1 MKAPVAPSRS
11 EVRAESPPPPPT
23 EIRSAR
29 QVTRMR
35 RRRAIGRFWAQYR
48 GNRLGMAGLVILVL
62 FGGMAIVSLFLDQS
76 VLKKTLVTEA
86 DIAPCSFRNLPC
98 APNANNI
105 LGTDADGRS
114 VLALV
119 VHGSRTSLLVGVSAS
134 AITMVMGAMVGIGAG
149 YGRRFADVFLMRLA
163 DFLLVIPWLVLAIVL
178 ASIFRRS
185 LFLIVVIIG
194 FTSWPGAARLI
205 RAQTLSVREH
215 LYVERSKALGGGSWH
230 VVTRHILPNVMPVI
244 LANAILTVAIAIL
257 SESALSFL
265 GLGDPLAVT
274 WGQVIEEAFSRAAI
288 SNGAWW
294 WLLAPSF
301 CIVLVVL
308 GFTMV
313 GYALDEA
320 INPRIRER

>member
-1 MKAPVAPSRS
+1 MTREAPIADIPELSRS
-11 EVRAESPPPPPT
+11 VDVRNPRKIARARRKRAI
-23 EIRSAR
+23 IRSW
-29 QVTRMR
+29 Q
-35 RRRAIGRFWAQYR
+35 QYR
-48 GNRLGMAGLVILVL
+48 RNKLGVAGIVILL
-62 FGGMAIVSLFLDQS
+62 FFGGMAIVSLFLDQS

-86 DIAPCSFRNLPC
+86 DIAPCSFRDLPC
-98 APNANNI
+98 APNGNNI

-134 AITMVMGAMVGIGAG
+134 VITMVLGAAVGIGAG
-149 YGRRFADVFLMRLA
+149 FGRGFTDAVLMRLA

-185 LFLIVVIIG
+185 LLLIILIIG

-205 RAQTLSVREH
+205 RAQTLSVKEH
-215 LYVERSKALGGGSWH
+215 LYVERAKALGGGTWH
-230 VVTRHILPNVMPVI
+230 VVSRHILPNVMPVI

-294 WLLAPSF
+294 WLLAPSLS
-301 CIVLVVL
+301 IVLVVL

-313 GYALDEA
+313 GQALDEI

>member
-1 MKAPVAPSRS
+1 MTGEAPVADVPELSRS
-11 EVRAESPPPPPT
+11 VDVRNPRKIARARRKRAL
-23 EIRSAR
+23 IRSW
-29 QVTRMR
+29 Q
-35 RRRAIGRFWAQYR
+35 QYR
-48 GNRLGMAGLVILVL
+48 RNKLGMAGIVILL
-62 FGGMAIVSLFLDQS
+62 FFGGMAIVSLFLDQS

-86 DIAPCSFRNLPC
+86 DIAPCSFRDLPC
-98 APNANNI
+98 APNGNNI

-134 AITMVMGAMVGIGAG
+134 VITMVLGAAVGIAAG
-149 YGRRFADVFLMRLA
+149 FGRGFTDAVLMRLA

-185 LFLIVVIIG
+185 LLLIILIIG

-205 RAQTLSVREH
+205 RAQTLSVKEH
-215 LYVERSKALGGGSWH
+215 LYVERSKALGGGTWH
-230 VVTRHILPNVMPVI
+230 VVSRHILPNVMPVI

-294 WLLAPSF
+294 WLLAPSLS
-301 CIVLVVL
+301 IVLVVL

-313 GYALDEA
+313 GQALDEI

>member
-1 MKAPVAPSRS
+1 MTREAPITAISELSRS
-11 EVRAESPPPPPT
+11 VDVRDPRKIARARRKRAI
-23 EIRSAR
+23 IRSWHEY
-29 QVTRMR
+29 R
-35 RRRAIGRFWAQYR
+35 R
-48 GNRLGMAGLVILVL
+48 NKLGVVGIVILL
-62 FGGMAIVSLFLDQS
+62 FFGGMAIVSLFLDQS

-86 DIAPCSFRNLPC
+86 DIAPCSFRDLPC
-98 APNANNI
+98 APNGNNI

-134 AITMVMGAMVGIGAG
+134 VITMVLGAAVGIGAG
-149 YGRRFADVFLMRLA
+149 FGSRFTDAVLMRTA

-178 ASIFRRS
+178 ASIFRRN
-185 LFLIVVIIG
+185 LLLIILIIG

-205 RAQTLSVREH
+205 RAQTLSVKEH
-215 LYVERSKALGGGSWH
+215 LYVERSKALGGGTWH
-230 VVTRHILPNVMPVI
+230 VVSRHILPNVMPVI

-274 WGQVIEEAFSRAAI
+274 WGQVIEEGFSRAAI

-301 CIVLVVL
+301 SIVLVVL

-313 GYALDEA
+313 GQALDEV

>member
-1 MKAPVAPSRS
+1 VTTEAPIAGIPELSRS
-11 EVRAESPPPPPT
+11 VDVRSPRK
-23 EIRSAR
+23 IAR
-29 QVTRMR
+29 AR
-35 RRRAIGRFWAQYR
+35 RKRAILRSWHQYR
-48 GNRLGMAGLVILVL
+48 RNTLGVAGIVILL
-62 FGGMAIVSLFLDQS
+62 FFGGMAIVSLFLDQS

-86 DIAPCSFRNLPC
+86 DIAPCSFRDLPC

-119 VHGSRTSLLVGVSAS
+119 VHGSRTSLLVGLSATV
-134 AITMVMGAMVGIGAG
+134 ITMVLGAAVGIAAG
-149 YGRRFADVFLMRLA
+149 FGRRFTDAVLMRFA

-185 LFLIVVIIG
+185 LLLIILIIG

-205 RAQTLSVREH
+205 RAQTLSVKEH
-215 LYVERSKALGGGSWH
+215 LYVERSKALGGGTWH
-230 VVTRHILPNVMPVI
+230 VVSRHILPNVMPVI

-294 WLLAPSF
+294 WLLAPSLS
-301 CIVLVVL
+301 IVLVVL
-308 GFTMV
+308 AFTMV
-313 GYALDEA
+313 GQALDEI